1 MLNHSKMPEYLEEVC
16 KQFGVEEDVP
26 LSMSKKRVSSEPRQ
40 IYYLVCDKKDIPISY
55 IQRFLEERTG
65 SSPLHSTIIYGRTK
79 AKVLCE
85 LDPFIKGFVENI

>member
-1 MLNHSKMPEYLEEVC
+1 MPEYLEEVC

-40 IYYLVCDKKDIPISY
+40 IFYLVCDKKDIPISY

-65 SSPLHSTIIYGRTK
+65 SSPLRIPSK
-79 AKVLCE
+79 
-85 LDPFIKGFVENI
+85 N